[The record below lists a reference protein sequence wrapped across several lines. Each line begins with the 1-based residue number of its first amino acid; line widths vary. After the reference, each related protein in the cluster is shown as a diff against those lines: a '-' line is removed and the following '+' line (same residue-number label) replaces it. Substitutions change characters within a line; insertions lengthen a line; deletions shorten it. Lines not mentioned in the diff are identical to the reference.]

1 MSILKKKQKQQNWFN
16 SAIKWGAQQN
26 LNILGIGADGDSK
39 FRKYYF
45 ERFLERREP
54 LHNVISIPHKGFN
67 FVSVVEDIN
76 GLTVPTLMFP
86 DWKHLIKKWRNQILN
101 VRRVLVLGNGFVM
114 IEDLMRLYEG
124 KKLASGLWKSDVFV
138 RDRQNVDAALRIL
151 QPQVRQ
157 CLQEWNDQRTEAIRI
172 YLKIGYNM
180 MKGYREENLSVK
192 ERAKL
197 VWTAVCFVRLWKAW
211 IEMSSYMVES
221 SFISLQTY
229 NDMILTGHILV
240 ISMKLFAEH
249 FPNEHFHPKAF
260 GSDSCERLF
269 ARLRGFY
276 RGKSNLCMLDRLD
289 ICGIILKLEEL
300 KYTKTFIRKKLQC
313 HGLRLQNRTY

>member
-1 MSILKKKQKQQNWFN
+1 
-16 SAIKWGAQQN
+16 
-26 LNILGIGADGDSK
+26 
-39 FRKYYF
+39 
-45 ERFLERREP
+45 
-54 LHNVISIPHKGFN
+54 
-67 FVSVVEDIN
+67 
-76 GLTVPTLMFP
+76 
-86 DWKHLIKKWRNQILN
+86 
-101 VRRVLVLGNGFVM
+101 
-114 IEDLMRLYEG
+114 MRLYEG

-157 CLQEWNDQRTEAIRI
+157 CLQEWNDQCTEAIRI

-197 VWTAVCFVRLWKAW
+197 AWTAVCFVRLWKAW
-211 IEMSSYMVES
+211 IELSSYMVES

-276 RGKSNLCMLDRLD
+276 RGKSNLCMLDILD

-300 KYTKTFIRKKLQC
+300 KYTKTFIKR
-313 HGLRLQNRTY
+313 NSNVVVYDYRTGHTERVMRSREGSFENGRAIGYVADANCWKHPKERQGR